1 MIFSSI
7 IIGLFSLPEAKFRS
21 PATLASILIMDD
33 EDDVMQVMRKG
44 LEMVGF
50 EVNAKCN
57 PLDALAGFKAGAH
70 YMGFWTSKCARWTA
84 LSCMK
89 NCPA

>member
-1 MIFSSI
+1 
-7 IIGLFSLPEAKFRS
+7 
-21 PATLASILIMDD
+21 LASILIMDD

-44 LEMVGF
+44 FEMAGF
-50 EVNAKCN
+50 EVDAKCN
-57 PLDALAGFKAGAH
+57 PPDALAGFEAGVH
-70 YMGFWTSKCARWTA
+70 DMVLLDVKMRRWTA